1 MSNAKYELEF
11 TPACA
16 KQMRKL
22 DPSVRKKIY
31 DGLEK
36 LIEDPYALNQNI
48 TSIKGEDDLLRLRIG
63 NYRVMYK
70 IINDELVILAIKV
83 DHRSRI
89 YKDH

>member
-1 MSNAKYELEF
+1 MSNAQYELEF

-16 KQMRKL
+16 KHMRKL

-31 DGLEK
+31 VGLEK
-36 LIEDPYALNQNI
+36 LVDDPHAANQNV

-70 IINDELVILAIKV
+70 IIQDELVVLAIKV
-83 DHRSRI
+83 DHRSKI
-89 YKDH
+89 YKH